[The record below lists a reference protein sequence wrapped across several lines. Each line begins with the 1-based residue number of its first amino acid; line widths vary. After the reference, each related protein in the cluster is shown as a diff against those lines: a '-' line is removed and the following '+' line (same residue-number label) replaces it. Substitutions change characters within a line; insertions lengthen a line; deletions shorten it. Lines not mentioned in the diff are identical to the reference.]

1 MADPTFDFANW
12 AMQAAPYLAPP
23 LTPVVLAA
31 QAMGVGSKPSAS
43 RPVPPSPADIQIG
56 TEKDFGPNIG
66 TKVYTGPRYG
76 YQTIDTTRTMKPQ
89 QVASDTADQAE
100 FRRLQQVLESRFGSA
115 KKPTEKPPSTVETRG
130 PSTPTPAGVPSQPP
144 ASQSTDPQ
152 TDYYNK
158 LLERLLDPELR
169 GQLAAQDTEQAVK
182 RALLTSALSMRQTRE
197 NSRRQI
203 ELQNIEAWKELERAR
218 IEANARQQIAL
229 GSTIAASM
237 MPNQGIMNALGG
249 VYQAAL
255 SPFSSF
261 ALK

>member
-12 AMQAAPYLAPP
+12 ALQAAPYLAPP
-23 LTPVVLAA
+23 LAPVVLAA
-31 QAMGVGSKPSAS
+31 QAMGAGSKPAAPKPSA
-43 RPVPPSPADIQIG
+43 VQDIQIG
-56 TEKDFGPNIG
+56 TERDFGPNIG

-76 YQTIDTTRTMKPQ
+76 YQTIDTARTMKPQ
-89 QVASDTADQAE
+89 EAASETADQAE
-100 FRRLQQVLESRFGSA
+100 FRRLQQVLESRFSGA

-130 PSTPTPAGVPSQPP
+130 PSTPTPTGIPSQPP

-169 GQLAAQDTEQAVK
+169 AKLATQDTEQAIR
-182 RALLTSALSMRQTRE
+182 RALITNALSMRQTRE

-203 ELQNIEAWKELERAR
+203 ELQNIDAWKELERAR
-218 IEANARQQIAL
+218 IEANTRQQIAL
-229 GSTIAASM
+229 GSTIASSM
-237 MPNQGIMNALGG
+237 LPSQGLMSALGN

-261 ALK
+261 NLK